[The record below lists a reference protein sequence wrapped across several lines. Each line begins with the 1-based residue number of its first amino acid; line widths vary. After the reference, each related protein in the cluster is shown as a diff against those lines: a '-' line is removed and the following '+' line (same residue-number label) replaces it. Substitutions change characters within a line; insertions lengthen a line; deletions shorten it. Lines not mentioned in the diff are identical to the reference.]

1 MIEGNPELEKIFM
14 QASGGASIVD
24 AYFGTVLMIAA
35 LVATGFTVSSVTRL
49 RSEETALRVEP
60 LLATP
65 LGTGPLGG
73 RPRW

>member
-1 MIEGNPELEKIFM
+1 MIEGNPELEQVFM
-14 QASGGASIVD
+14 QSSGGAGIVD

-35 LVATGFTVSSVTRL
+35 LVGTGFTVSSVTRL

-65 LGTGPLGG
+65 LG
-73 RPRW
+73 RVRWAVPRW